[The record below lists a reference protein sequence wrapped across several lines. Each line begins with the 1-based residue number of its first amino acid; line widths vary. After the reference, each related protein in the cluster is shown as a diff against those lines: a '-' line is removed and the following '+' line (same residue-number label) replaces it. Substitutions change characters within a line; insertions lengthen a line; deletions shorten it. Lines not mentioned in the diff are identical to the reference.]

1 METILKWAGVVAVV
15 IAIISLSVASTKSA
29 QPAQS
34 DTQFGSSVNGGNVTD
49 FTAVNVTAGYWVG
62 TTQIVSS
69 AGNWLAGI
77 VASAATTFDS
87 SVLFSYTNSTSTTGT
102 TQTLAA
108 ADITGYSTVIL
119 TPNTNS
125 VTLTLPA
132 SSTLSAFVPA
142 AGDWAMQCW
151 INATTTAAKNI
162 TFAAGTGID
171 LEVSSSSLVIA
182 PGNSGCFRFLRKPAT
197 ATAFDIIAQFT
208 TFVDG
213 D

>member
-1 METILKWAGVVAVV
+1 MQNRTSIGVWIGVGIAVIISISAFFHGSGGGPTPSAGV
-15 IAIISLSVASTKSA
+15 
-29 QPAQS
+29 
-34 DTQFGSSVNGGNVTD
+34 VNGGNVTN
-49 FTAVNVTAGYWVG
+49 FTAVQTDNGYWVG
-62 TTQIVSS
+62 SNQIANSS
-69 AGNWLAGI
+69 GILASSNAQFDGGI
-77 VASAATTFDS
+77 
-87 SVLFSYTNSTSTTGT
+87 LMSYTSSTSTTAT
-102 TQTLAA
+102 TQTLVA
-108 ADITGYSTVIL
+108 ADITNYSTVIL

-132 SSTLSAFVPA
+132 SSTLSAFVPT
-142 AGDWAMQCW
+142 AGDWAQQCW
-151 INATTTAAKNI
+151 INATSSAAKNI

-197 ATAFDIIAQFT
+197 ASAFDIIAQFT